1 MAIEDAGLQVGDID
15 GVVSLYHRRLDT
27 IPPKDL
33 ISILSNKELNCCVFN
48 VTGPGT

>member
-1 MAIEDAGLQVGDID
+1 VNILHPKLWDHGID

-27 IPPKDL
+27 IPPQGSDQYL
-33 ISILSNKELNCCVFN
+33 ANEELNCCVFN